1 MAVSD
6 RIRDIRKRNGMSQIA
21 KALNVSVHY
30 LMDLAEDADA
40 LAPANALSP
49 EAFHVARVYD
59 TLDAPGRIV
68 DVNYKPRGRT
78 CGGLGTRRV
87 RACPAAIDAA
97 NAANVVAPER
107 PESTG

>member
-30 LMDLAEDADA
+30 LMDWAEDADA

-49 EAFHVARVYD
+49 EALHVA
-59 TLDAPGRIV
+59 GEGIV
-68 DVNYKPRGRT
+68 DVNYRPRGRT
-78 CGGLGTRRV
+78 YCGLGTRRV
-87 RACPAAIDAA
+87 
-97 NAANVVAPER
+97 
-107 PESTG
+107 